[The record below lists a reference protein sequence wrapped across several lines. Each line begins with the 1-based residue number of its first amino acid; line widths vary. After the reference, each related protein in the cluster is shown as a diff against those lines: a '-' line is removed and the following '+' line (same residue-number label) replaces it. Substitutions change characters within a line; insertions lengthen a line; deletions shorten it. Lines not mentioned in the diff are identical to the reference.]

1 MGKYVVGTCI
11 NGTCYYIV
19 DYWFYSKNGANEVS
33 HSIGTLENAVIF
45 DEKTARIMSMVL
57 SMDMYLY

>member
-1 MGKYVVGTCI
+1 MSKYVVGTWI
-11 NGTCYYIV
+11 DGTCYYIT

-33 HSIGTLENAVIF
+33 HTIGTLENAIVF
-45 DEKTARIMSMVL
+45 DSKTAQIICIVL